1 MSLGP
6 KSKFRFRKTLAKI
19 LALSMVGAGTITG
32 ITIPTKAATARQVET
47 LNRGLVAVKVNEGIF
62 LSWRLLGTESYN
74 TSFNIYRNGTKVAG
88 PISDSTNYMDGSGK
102 ATDSYYVRTVI
113 DGSEQTESDSA
124 RVWNDNYLDV
134 PINKPG
140 SIYSANDATVAD
152 VDGDGGYEII
162 LKWDPSDSQDNSIS
176 GYTSNVYIDCYEL
189 DGTQKW
195 RIDLGKNIR
204 AGAHYTQF
212 IAYDFD
218 GDGKAEI
225 AMKTADG
232 TKAGDGTIIG
242 DASKDYRNSKGY
254 ILSGPEYLTLF
265 EGATGKVLNTI
276 DFTPQRG
283 TVSSWGDSYGNRVD
297 RFLAGVAYLDGQ
309 KPYLIMA
316 RGYYTRAVI
325 SAYEVS
331 GSKLNKKW
339 TFDTN
344 TSGNSSYAGQGN
356 HSLSIADVDDDGYD
370 EIIYGS
376 AVIDHTGKGLYTT
389 GMGHGDAL
397 HVGDFDPTHSG
408 LEIFQVHEEKSSNI
422 ESVQLRDAKTGKSL
436 WGVKTGTDVGRG
448 LIVNI
453 DPDFYPYVAIT
464 SAGIFDKNGQAVNIN
479 IGKFGI
485 NFGIWWDGDLYREGL
500 DKTYISKWNYNTKT
514 TDRLLTGVNVHSNNS
529 TKATPSLSGDII
541 GDWREEVIWPTADDT
556 ALRIYTTTILT
567 NSKLYTLMHDT
578 QYRSAI
584 AWQNVAYNQPPH
596 PSYYIG
602 PDMKTPTKPSIY
614 TVGSYL
620 EKKVVNAPKPVVG
633 AQIKE
638 GKYMIKNVRSGLYL
652 DVAGGVAANGTN
664 VQQWSANSSGS
675 YNTWLVKSVGND
687 YYKLYSGV
695 GDGSYLLDV
704 DAGKASNGTNIQIYQ
719 DTSSDAQLF
728 KFIAAENG
736 SYGIVT
742 KVSQDQSSL
751 DVYAK
756 NINNG
761 ANICEWSYTGGDN
774 QRWILEEVTP
784 TPTPIP
790 TPTPTPSNEAVK
802 LEASINDWGGTF
814 GVDLKVINKGTAT
827 CESWRLK
834 LLKSDFNLTSYWN
847 VDVVEQGNELIITPA
862 SWQAKLGSNGTASFG
877 MIANGTPN
885 TQFKYTLVLLD
896 ASGNIIAT
904 SNRD

>member
-1 MSLGP
+1 MDLCL
-6 KSKFRFRKTLAKI
+6 KNKFKFRKTLAKV
-19 LALSMVGAGTITG
+19 LTLSMIGAGTLTG
-32 ITIPTKAATARQVET
+32 ITIPTKAATTRQVEA
-47 LNRGLVAVKVNEGIF
+47 LDRGLVAVKVNEGIF
-62 LSWRLLGTESYN
+62 LSWRLLGTESYD
-74 TSFNIYRNGTKVAG
+74 TGFNIYRNGTKVAG
-88 PISDSTNYMDGSGK
+88 PISNSTNYMDNNGK
-102 ATDSYYVRTVI
+102 VTDSYYVRTVVN
-113 DGSEQTESDSA
+113 GSEQTESDSIG
-124 RVWNDNYLDV
+124 VWNNNYLDV

-140 SIYSANDATVAD
+140 DIYSANDATVAD
-152 VDGDGGYEII
+152 VDGDGAYEII
-162 LKWDPSDSQDNSIS
+162 LKWDPSDSQDNSKS
-176 GYTSNVYIDCYEL
+176 GYTSNVYMDCYEL
-189 DGTQKW
+189 DGTQRW

-218 GDGKAEI
+218 GDGRAEV

-242 DASKDYRNSKGY
+242 DASKDYRNSSGY

-265 EGATGKVLNTI
+265 DGETGKIINTI

-331 GSKLNKKW
+331 GGKLNKKW

-344 TSGNSSYAGQGN
+344 TSGNSGYAGQGN
-356 HSLSIADVDDDGYD
+356 HNLSIADVDGDGYD

-408 LEIFQVHEEKSSNI
+408 LEIFQVHEEKGSNI

-448 LIVNI
+448 LIANV
-453 DPDFYPYVAIT
+453 DPDFYPYVAIS
-464 SAGIFDKNGQAVNIN
+464 SAGIFDKNGNATNIN

-485 NFGIWWDGDLYREGL
+485 NFAIWWDGDLYREGL
-500 DKTYISKWNYNTKT
+500 DKTYISKWNYRTKT
-514 TDRLLTGVNVHSNNS
+514 TDRLLTGVDVHSNNS
-529 TKATPSLSGDII
+529 TKATPSLSGDIL
-541 GDWREEVIWPTADDT
+541 GDWREEVIWPTSNDT
-556 ALRIYTTTILT
+556 ALRIYTTTTLT
-567 NSKLYTLMHDT
+567 DSKLYTLMHDT

-602 PDMKTPTKPSIY
+602 PDMKTPMQPSVY

-620 EKKVVNAPKPVVG
+620 EKKVINEPEVVEG

-638 GKYMIKNVRSGLYL
+638 GSYTIKNVKSGLYL
-652 DVAGGVAANGTN
+652 DVAGGIAANGTN
-664 VQQWSANSSGS
+664 VQQWGANSARP
-675 YNTWLVKSVGND
+675 YNTWLVKSASNG

-704 DAGKASNGTNIQIYQ
+704 DYGKTSDGTNIQIYQ
-719 DTSSDAQLF
+719 DTNSDAQLF
-728 KFIAAENG
+728 KFVVAENG

-742 KVSQDQSSL
+742 KVSNDRSGL
-751 DVYAK
+751 DVYE
-756 NINNG
+756 NSTNNG
-761 ANICEWSYTGGDN
+761 ANICEWTFTGGAN
-774 QRWILEEVTP
+774 QRWILEEVASTP
-784 TPTPIP
+784 TP
-790 TPTPTPSNEAVK
+790 TPTPTPSSEAVK
-802 LEASINDWGGTF
+802 LEATINNWGGAF
-814 GVDLKVINKGTAT
+814 GVDLKVTNQGTST
-827 CESWRLK
+827 CENWRLR
-834 LLKSDFNLTSYWN
+834 LLKSEFNLTSYWN
-847 VDVVEQGNELIITPA
+847 VDIVEQGNELVITPA
-862 SWQAKLGSNGTASFG
+862 SWQAKLAPNGVASFG
-877 MIANGTPN
+877 MISNGTPN
-885 TQFKYTLVLLD
+885 TQFKYTLELLG
-896 ASGNIIAT
+896 ASGNVIAT
-904 SNRD
+904 SSRE